1 MHADRIDDDGLPR
14 VIEWYVWIGI
24 SQIAGGKCT
33 TFLRCVRAAERVMLG
48 TLSAH
53 QHLDLVIR
61 DISCVLAAVSP
72 EPEAGTGSPPGRS
85 RLAAQ
90 NAQSTTCPTMY
101 ARATTS
107 PC

>member
-33 TFLRCVRAAERVMLG
+33 TFLRGVRAAERVMLG

-53 QHLDLVIR
+53 QHLDLVSR
-61 DISCVLAAVSP
+61 RHFMRSGGSVT
-72 EPEAGTGSPPGRS
+72 GT
-85 RLAAQ
+85 
-90 NAQSTTCPTMY
+90 
-101 ARATTS
+101 
-107 PC
+107 